1 MRMAS
6 ALLPFCGK
14 SIKKVCKI
22 LFLLSLCTIFAAQTK
37 QFYIHTM
44 HTNVFFAQFY
54 YYFADKAEREDV
66 CLK

>member
-1 MRMAS
+1 MRMA
-6 ALLPFCGK
+6 ALCCHFAVK
-14 SIKKVCKI
+14 AQKKVCKI